1 MQCKATALVGHAPP
15 GAGAVFTMIDAFRE
29 AGMAADRRRWLT
41 AFSLAIVLAYLL
53 PWLALLGIVGPK
65 DFDQFLAFHEQQ
77 YWNASL
83 FGLAKQWSPLMC
95 GGLSLAGEPQVPFM
109 SLSMLLGY
117 AIGPLAAL
125 DTSIA
130 LYFIVGWAGA
140 YLYAGLWLQGAGR
153 RALAASLYIGNGF
166 FICRYAY
173 GHLDFIPFLA
183 LPMMLWTLHR
193 SIDWMSHG
201 PGATPRWVRAW
212 HMLLA
217 TFLLGAGISVAID
230 GSPVAIIHLMFW
242 VGLYGLV
249 LAVVARSAAPV
260 MLLGA
265 ALLLCALLD
274 AGYLWPML
282 SAQADFPRRTADS
295 FTNPLALPWF
305 LLLPVHGKLIVPATG
320 NGHELSVF
328 IGPMLA
334 WLIWRYRHRLLASL
348 PRQMKWP
355 LLIVGAVCIWLG
367 MGSLAPLHIPPWLS
381 PFDLLRP
388 LPGFRSLLVTG
399 RFWGFLALPL
409 SLLAAAAL
417 WRFVAVHPR
426 PEKLRVWML
435 LLLAFQLSFQLI
447 TILTQWLPGHRYP
460 AVEFRQAFAG
470 GAHDITYVVSHR
482 QLQGSLMTPTT
493 AVQDCYDQDDFVRAD
508 VAPGSSL
515 VRSVDATGAAGV
527 ISATFLSWNRIR
539 VTPHG
544 AIPAAG
550 ARAVQAAATDAPAL
564 QIILNQAWHPYWR
577 SSACQV
583 AKTDRGNLA
592 LNCSRSALAQGP
604 IDLEFYDPVSARGA
618 QLSRISW
625 MVWGCALGI
634 ALAIALVV
642 RAIRSTSVDNTRP

>member
-1 MQCKATALVGHAPP
+1 
-15 GAGAVFTMIDAFRE
+15 MIDAFRE
-29 AGMAADRRRWLT
+29 AGIAADRQRWLT
-41 AFSLAIVLAYLL
+41 VFSLAIVLAYLV
-53 PWLALLGIVGPK
+53 PWVALLGVIGPK

-77 YWNASL
+77 YWNAAL

-117 AIGPLAAL
+117 VIGPLAAL
-125 DTSIA
+125 DTAIA
-130 LYFIVGWAGA
+130 LYFIAGWAGA
-140 YLYAGLWLQGAGR
+140 YLYAGLWLKDAGR

-183 LPMMLWTLHR
+183 LPLMLWTLHR
-193 SIDWMSHG
+193 SIDWLQQQRA
-201 PGATPRWVRAW
+201 ATRTWQ
-212 HMLLA
+212 MLLA
-217 TFLLGAGISVAID
+217 SLLLAAGISIAID

-249 LAVVARSAAPV
+249 LAVVARSAAPLL
-260 MLLGA
+260 LLGA
-265 ALLLCALLD
+265 ALLLSALLD

-334 WLIWRYRHRLLASL
+334 WLIWRYRHRLLTSL

-367 MGSLAPLHIPPWLS
+367 MGSLAPLHIPRWLS

-388 LPGFRSLLVTG
+388 LPGFRSLMVTG

-409 SLLAAAAL
+409 SLLGAAAL

-435 LLLAFQLSFQLI
+435 ALLAFQLSFQLI
-447 TILTQWLPGHRYP
+447 TIFTQWLPGHRYP
-460 AVEFRQAFAG
+460 AVDFRHAFAG
-470 GAHDITYVVSHR
+470 GAQDITYLVRHR

-493 AVQDCYDQDDFVRAD
+493 AVQDCYDQDDFIRAD
-508 VAPGSSL
+508 VAPGSNL
-515 VRSVDATGAAGV
+515 VQSVDSGVASAA
-527 ISATFLSWNRIR
+527 FLSWNRIR

-544 AIPAAG
+544 AIPMPG
-550 ARAVQAAATDAPAL
+550 ASTAHRASATRTAATDPRAL

-583 AKTDRGNLA
+583 AETDRGNLA
-592 LNCSRSALAQGP
+592 LDCSQSSSPAPGP

-618 QLSRISW
+618 QVSRISW
-625 MVWGCALGI
+625 ICWLCATGI
-634 ALAIALVV
+634 ALAAGLS
-642 RAIRSTSVDNTRP
+642 RRSV

>member
-1 MQCKATALVGHAPP
+1 
-15 GAGAVFTMIDAFRE
+15 MIDAFRE
-29 AGMAADRRRWLT
+29 AGIAADRRRWLT
-41 AFSLAIVLAYLL
+41 AFSLAIVLGYLL
-53 PWLALLGIVGPK
+53 PWVALLGVVGPK

-77 YWNASL
+77 YWNAAL
-83 FGLAKQWSPLMC
+83 FGLSKQWSPLMC

-125 DTSIA
+125 DMAIA
-130 LYFIVGWAGA
+130 LYFIAGWAGA
-140 YLYAGLWLQGAGR
+140 YLYAGLWLKDVGR
-153 RALAASLYIGNGF
+153 RVLAASLYIGNGF

-193 SIDWMSHG
+193 IIDWMSQRS
-201 PGATPRWVRAW
+201 GAVRAW
-212 HMLLA
+212 QMLVASL
-217 TFLLGAGISVAID
+217 LLGAGISVAID

-242 VGLYGLV
+242 VGLYALV
-249 LAVVARSAAPV
+249 LGAVARSAAPV
-260 MLLGA
+260 VLLGA
-265 ALLLCALLD
+265 ALLLSALLD

-282 SAQADFPRRTADS
+282 YAQADFPRRTIDS

-334 WLIWRYRHRLLASL
+334 WLIWRYRHRLLTSL
-348 PRQMKWP
+348 PVQMKWP

-367 MGSLAPLHIPPWLS
+367 MGSLAPLHIPRWLS

-435 LLLAFQLSFQLI
+435 ALLGFQLSFQLI
-447 TILTQWLPGHRYP
+447 TIFTQWLPGHRYP
-460 AVEFRQAFAG
+460 AVDFRQAFAG
-470 GAHDITYVVSHR
+470 GAQDITYVVR
-482 QLQGSLMTPTT
+482 QRRLQGSLMTPTT
-493 AVQDCYDQDDFVRAD
+493 AVQDCYDQDDFIRAD
-508 VAPGSSL
+508 VAPGSNL
-515 VRSVDATGAAGV
+515 VQSVAARD
-527 ISATFLSWNRIR
+527 IDSAVVSAEFLSWNRIR

-544 AIPAAG
+544 QIPMPAAS
-550 ARAVQAAATDAPAL
+550 ATHTLATDQGATTTEGAL

-583 AKTDRGNLA
+583 AETGRGNLA
-592 LNCSRSALAQGP
+592 LNCSQASLAQGP
-604 IDLEFYDPVSARGA
+604 IDLRFYDPVSARGA
-618 QLSRISW
+618 QISRISW
-625 MVWGCALGI
+625 IYWLCATGI
-634 ALAIALVV
+634 ALAARLWW
-642 RAIRSTSVDNTRP
+642 RSV